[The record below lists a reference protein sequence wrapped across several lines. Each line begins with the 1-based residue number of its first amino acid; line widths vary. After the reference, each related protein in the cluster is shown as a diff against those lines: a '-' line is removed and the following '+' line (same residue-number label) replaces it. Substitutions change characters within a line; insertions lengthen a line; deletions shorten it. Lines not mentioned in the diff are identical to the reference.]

1 MSLLGTQV
9 YANPSQP
16 IWQPFGT
23 GGGGGGTGPTGP
35 TGATGPTGPAGT
47 NGTNGSTGPTGPAG
61 VPGILV
67 LQPTVGSTWSANVF
81 ATFTNLTTLYTNTSD
96 VTYGAGTGVVTFN
109 TAGLYKVNLNVG
121 FTDGSGPNPGD
132 VYMWADVKDASANV
146 VQRVS
151 QATGGDFG
159 SGTPQQFINVTA
171 PGWTITYTFGTNTNL
186 TFTSFFAPNFN
197 SDITRIA

>member
-1 MSLLGTQV
+1 MSLLGSQV

-35 TGATGPTGPAGT
+35 TGPTGATGTTGST
-47 NGTNGSTGPTGPAG
+47 GSTGPTGPSG
-61 VPGILV
+61 VPSILV
-67 LQPTVGSTWSANVF
+67 LQPEVGSTWSANVF
-81 ATFTNLTTLYTNTSD
+81 ATFPLKTLYTNTTDLSNN
-96 VTYGAGTGVVTFN
+96 GLGVVTFN

-132 VYMWADVKDASANV
+132 VYMWADVRDASANV

-159 SGTPQQFINVTA
+159 SGTPQQFVNA
-171 PGWTITYTFGTNTNL
+171 SAGWTITYTFGTNTNL